1 MSKKRALK
9 LVPPTF
15 KLTCALVMKN
25 AKDLAMAGKCNMKAL
40 KIKILI
46 GKIEATW
53 WLVMIMKRHKGP
65 SIYYVRT
72 EGRGKAKKQMWLG
85 K

>member
-1 MSKKRALK
+1 
-9 LVPPTF
+9 
-15 KLTCALVMKN
+15 
-25 AKDLAMAGKCNMKAL
+25 MKAL
-40 KIKILI
+40 KIKTLI

-72 EGRGKAKKQMWLG
+72 EGEE
-85 K
+85 